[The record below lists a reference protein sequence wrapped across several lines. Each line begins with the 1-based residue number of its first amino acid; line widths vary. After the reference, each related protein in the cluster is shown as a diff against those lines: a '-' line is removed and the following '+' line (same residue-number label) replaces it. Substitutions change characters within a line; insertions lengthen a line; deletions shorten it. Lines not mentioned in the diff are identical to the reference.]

1 MPTVGVVGASGALGK
16 EILAVLSKVSWRPE
30 RVLAYAS
37 ARTSVTHVE
46 FGDASLPVDDVA
58 NLSLEDLDLLFLAV
72 PPDVARPL
80 GESAV
85 AEGVAVIDLSG
96 AFAGDSD
103 VPLVVPWVNPEVL
116 REAPARGLVA
126 VPSAAAVLVA
136 SVLGPLWRMGLASE
150 MHAQLLVP
158 ASSEGRD
165 GIDELSRQVVA
176 LFNSGTPPRKVF
188 EQGLAFDLLPAVG
201 DVAPD
206 GWTARE
212 HRALGEVG
220 RLLGVPVEGSITLT
234 GVPVFSGISATLQLH
249 PPGDVPLERIAQVL
263 QQGGVQVAA
272 GAARQ
277 LPRPRRVEG
286 QPFVH
291 VGRIRVGAGL
301 HLWATMDNLRGT
313 ATVAVGAAGV
323 LWRARGEA

>member
-1 MPTVGVVGASGALGK
+1 
-16 EILAVLSKVSWRPE
+16 
-30 RVLAYAS
+30 
-37 ARTSVTHVE
+37 
-46 FGDASLPVDDVA
+46 
-58 NLSLEDLDLLFLAV
+58 
-72 PPDVARPL
+72 
-80 GESAV
+80 
-85 AEGVAVIDLSG
+85 
-96 AFAGDSD
+96 
-103 VPLVVPWVNPEVL
+103 
-116 REAPARGLVA
+116 
-126 VPSAAAVLVA
+126 
-136 SVLGPLWRMGLASE
+136 
-150 MHAQLLVP
+150 
-158 ASSEGRD
+158 
-165 GIDELSRQVVA
+165 
-176 LFNSGTPPRKVF
+176 VF